1 VKSTIFNEDSAV
13 ESQIEYGQVQQKQI
27 QKLLKAAKRPHQDLD
42 GYLITNGGGRH
53 FFVTPDSARFLLE
66 RLEPAVE
73 EGRTSSELIEAV
85 MSGGY
90 KAQRG
95 WGVHSGARIFSG
107 MPRSGQSPLPP
118 VHRAW
123 SLATPGP
130 PISLQELTCKRLG
143 SRDSL
148 KRQASSYLSPID
160 PVNRCDTSSPLVHT
174 LTLAQA
180 PWPP

>member
-27 QKLLKAAKRPHQDLD
+27 QKLLKAAKRSHQDLD
-42 GYLITNGGGRH
+42 GYFITNDGGRH

-66 RLEPAVE
+66 RLGPAVE

-107 MPRSGQSPLPP
+107 MPRSGQSPSPVSTVPSLWLLPGRP
-118 VHRAW
+118 SHYKN
-123 SLATPGP
+123 S
-130 PISLQELTCKRLG
+130 
-143 SRDSL
+143 
-148 KRQASSYLSPID
+148 
-160 PVNRCDTSSPLVHT
+160 PVNALEAVT
-174 LTLAQA
+174 A
-180 PWPP
+180 